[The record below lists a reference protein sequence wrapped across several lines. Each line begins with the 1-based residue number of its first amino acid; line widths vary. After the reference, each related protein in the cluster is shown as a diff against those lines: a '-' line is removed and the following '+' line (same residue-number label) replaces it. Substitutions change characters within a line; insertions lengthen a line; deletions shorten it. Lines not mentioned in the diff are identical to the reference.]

1 MVLSKQHCPRH
12 TSRTETLDFYAQAT
26 LSKGFPGGSMEKN
39 PPDNAG
45 DASSSPGSGRSLG
58 EGNGNPLQY
67 SCLERPIDRGG
78 LQSMGPQRF
87 RHDQETKQQKQ
98 ILSKEQSI
106 PQWKM
111 NRRKKIILGNS
122 LRLWLL
128 WKQNYWAK
136 LTMIWIDKADKSE
149 HNSGEISTC
158 PLQVSPYLYPRF
170 SCLINHSKTS
180 TNLEMLSSFFF
191 FSVNAF

>member
-26 LSKGFPGGSMEKN
+26 LSKDFPGGSMEKN
-39 PPDNAG
+39 LPNNAG
-45 DASSSPGSGRSLG
+45 DASSSPGSRRSLG

-67 SCLERPIDRGG
+67 SCLENPIDRGG

-106 PQWKM
+106 PHGGKWTGGK
-111 NRRKKIILGNS
+111 R
-122 LRLWLL
+122 
-128 WKQNYWAK
+128 
-136 LTMIWIDKADKSE
+136 
-149 HNSGEISTC
+149 
-158 PLQVSPYLYPRF
+158 
-170 SCLINHSKTS
+170 
-180 TNLEMLSSFFF
+180 
-191 FSVNAF
+191 

>member
-39 PPDNAG
+39 QPDNAG

-67 SCLERPIDRGG
+67 SCLEKPIDRGG
-78 LQSMGPQRF
+78 LQSMGQQIF
-87 RHDQETKQQKQ
+87 RHDQETKQQKL
-98 ILSKEQSI
+98 IFSKEQSI
-106 PQWKM
+106 PRWKM
-111 NRRKKIILGNS
+111 DRRKKITLGNS

-128 WKQNYWAK
+128 
-136 LTMIWIDKADKSE
+136 
-149 HNSGEISTC
+149 
-158 PLQVSPYLYPRF
+158 
-170 SCLINHSKTS
+170 
-180 TNLEMLSSFFF
+180 
-191 FSVNAF
+191 